1 MNLETLLIDDD
12 PEVGKTLNLLNSG
25 KWIRS
30 FEQAFNC
37 KQGIDNLGKRKYD
50 LVVVDMFLEGGG
62 PTGLDL
68 LPQIRK
74 LQPTALVVMLT
85 SHRDQE
91 SAVLSRFSGALDYI
105 IKDPVNMQF
114 VLASLEKLIIGTVRQ
129 SEMALEARKI
139 ANKLGYPFA
148 SQQMEQ
154 VLITALMAHSSP
166 KVDVLIRG
174 ETGVGKETIA
184 EIVGRRRN
192 KFPFIVV
199 NCANLNDN
207 LAESELF
214 GHEKGSYTGA
224 ATTRKGQLQLANGGD
239 IFLDEV
245 DSLPLETQ
253 AKLLRA
259 LENREIKRLGSNEVI
274 KLNLRVIA
282 ATNADLTE
290 LVSQGKMRADFLAR
304 LRGLEINIPPL
315 RERSDDIE
323 PIVRKILES
332 NYPEI
337 TIDDLCLEALS
348 AYNWPENVR
357 ELKKRIN
364 TMAAI
369 ATIDGSK
376 KIGFSHLPEELIA
389 NLVASVRLK
398 NKKSNVFSEQNVVQ
412 AKTETVKFET
422 ESNRQDTDFFI
433 IPANANLA
441 EAKRI
446 FERDFIKNRI
456 QSGVTNQKQLADKLQ
471 IPKSTLSRLMA
482 EHRLS
487 IVDALD

>member
-1 MNLETLLIDDD
+1 MSLETLLIDDD
-12 PEVGKTLNLLNSG
+12 PEVGKTLNILNSG
-25 KWIRS
+25 KWIRN
-30 FEQAFNC
+30 FEQAYTW
-37 KQGIDNLGKRKYD
+37 KQGIDNLVKKKYD
-50 LVVVDMFLEGGG
+50 LVVVDMFLEEGGS
-62 PTGLDL
+62 TGLDL
-68 LPQIRK
+68 LPQIIK
-74 LQPTALVVMLT
+74 LQPSALLVMLT
-85 SHRDQE
+85 SHRDQA
-91 SAVLSRFSGALDYI
+91 SAVLSRYSGAMDYI
-105 IKDPVNMQF
+105 IKDPTNMHS
-114 VLASLEKLIIGTVRQ
+114 VLSSLEKLILGTVRQ
-129 SEMALEARKI
+129 SEMVLEARKI
-139 ANKLGYPFA
+139 ADKLGYAFA

-154 VLITALMAHSSP
+154 VLITALMAHSTP

-184 EIVGRRRN
+184 EIVGRRKN

-199 NCANLNDN
+199 NCANLNAN

-282 ATNADLTE
+282 ATNADLND

-315 RERSDDIE
+315 RERPDDIE
-323 PIVRKILES
+323 PIVKKILDS

-337 TIDDLCLEALS
+337 TIDSLCLEALS

-364 TMAAI
+364 AMAAI
-369 ATIDGSK
+369 ATLDGT
-376 KIGFSHLPEELIA
+376 
-389 NLVASVRLK
+389 
-398 NKKSNVFSEQNVVQ
+398 KKSGLVIYPRS
-412 AKTETVKFET
+412 
-422 ESNRQDTDFFI
+422 
-433 IPANANLA
+433 
-441 EAKRI
+441 
-446 FERDFIKNRI
+446 
-456 QSGVTNQKQLADKLQ
+456 
-471 IPKSTLSRLMA
+471 
-482 EHRLS
+482 
-487 IVDALD
+487 